1 MGSMF
6 KAKTPEYE
14 APAQAV
20 DNPVVEPEAPVMGA
34 SAQESTEQK
43 AKKGKKGLK
52 IELDKSA
59 KGSAVGVGANVV

>member
-1 MGSMF
+1 
-6 KAKTPEYE
+6 
-14 APAQAV
+14 
-20 DNPVVEPEAPVMGA
+20 MGA